1 MRNIINTVL
10 SAACALMICGCTF
23 DERLTQPVKEG
34 VPTTVQ
40 LGYSVDGA
48 LPMTRAEQDASYEND
63 VNNLYVF
70 VFDSNGSRVRT
81 TDDNDN
87 DRSFFQESDM
97 SITHGDGTPGNLTNG
112 TIRFKVGSVLDATII
127 GIANLTTETTT
138 TAFRVTK
145 EDMDAITTLDELSSY
160 VMRMEDG
167 NTIERNALF
176 MMTGY
181 AVDNATGR
189 TDIDIVG
196 NEGGTTELSCSI
208 RLTRVD
214 AKIRVNITSSPKDP
228 TWRNFSFEPRTWR
241 VMRVPSQTLLLPYDQ
256 TSGKTV
262 AGPWLDSEGVA
273 WDATVNAEYF
283 DTQERPFETM
293 ERTEDD
299 NTQYYTG
306 GSFVFYMP
314 ENRKRFREEIT
325 VTGNE
330 GYALREESNT
340 VNEVDGS
347 KPGQIYTNTDFKYA
361 DPNSTY
367 LILTGYLSY
376 TAQNGTV
383 VNTDARYIVHLG
395 YYSKDPNDYDTKRNG
410 DYTYNITVTGVNSL
424 QTEVINGAEDRED
437 RPGYEGD
444 VVYSNNEIYYLD
456 SHYDRCLLE
465 ILPSDVTDAMT
476 WSVKTPFSS
485 GVHTVGDK
493 SYKGV
498 EDFRWIKFAINK
510 KYDVP
515 HLHYVKFP
523 GEKENQY
530 DPNWVPES
538 VELNDVPLL
547 VDIDQLIEYLK
558 LVKKDDPSMSRI
570 LAGGT
575 TDGHV
580 CITAFV
586 DENLY
591 YYDPVTD
598 PFKTNPQPQL
608 WHDCVDRDDRMM
620 HIVVPEDGM
629 SDGYYSPDGNTSVV
643 TSLYSFIQKSIRTVF
658 NAENRSLQTAWG
670 LESVMEGS
678 DNGYQ
683 GRLPVGDVRS
693 AAVVDNYNRN
703 GRRNS
708 LTWMEGKLWT
718 DVVRT
723 SERYGLNSSYE
734 YATYACLLRNRDL
747 DGDNVVDREEVRWYL
762 AAIDQLTD
770 IFLGEWALD
779 EASRLYPY
787 DPKNGQYPPTGK
799 VYWHY
804 TSSSPDGGN
813 PNVLW
818 AEEGASRGSFST
830 SIGLN
835 GDRYAYRCIR
845 NLGIDINDTETDP
858 DDLVTVNSNGD
869 GTYTIDL
876 SRMNPKSL
884 RTSYDGGV
892 PLPLGDEKS
901 LNNRPY
907 TKFIVGA
914 DVYGVQHPYD
924 DVLEVR
930 NGGTVNVGDFW
941 RGYSSE
947 NETGYNWKNS
957 SFWQSFQNMN
967 PCPEGYRIPTQRELL
982 IMSTRLTSDQ
992 WPEYDVTATYW
1003 VGEYKDTD
1011 GNWWTPD
1018 EFVTEQRSKV
1028 FSGLRPDPGYYMC
1041 QTSFSMNGMGPY
1053 SNGLREGFMW
1063 IYDNGVFMLQNNR
1076 DEVGY
1081 VRCIKDTN

>member
-63 VNNLYVF
+63 VNNLYIF

-97 SITHGDGTPGNLTNG
+97 SINHGDGTPGNLTNG
-112 TIRFKVGSVLDATII
+112 TIRFKVGSVLGATII

-145 EDMDAITTLDELSSY
+145 EEMDAITTLDELSSY

-181 AVDNATGR
+181 AVDNATGS

-228 TWRNFSFEPRTWR
+228 TWSNFSFEPRTWR

-293 ERTEDD
+293 DRTEDD
-299 NTQYYTG
+299 NTQFYTG

-410 DYTYNITVTGVNSL
+410 DYTYNIKVTGVNSL
-424 QTEVINGAEDRED
+424 QTEVLNGAEDRED

-444 VVYSNNEIYYLD
+444 VVYSNNKIYYLD

-465 ILPSDVTDAMT
+465 IQPSVVTDAMT

-510 KYDVP
+510 KYGIPHSRYAKYPGDDAYKPEWKPVSADLSVVP
-515 HLHYVKFP
+515 
-523 GEKENQY
+523 Q
-530 DPNWVPES
+530 
-538 VELNDVPLL
+538 L
-547 VDIDQLIEYLK
+547 VDIDQLIEFLK
-558 LVKKDDPSMSRI
+558 LVKKEDPTMAA
-570 LAGGT
+570 LVADGT

-591 YYDPVTD
+591 YHDPVTD

-643 TSLYSFIQKSIRTVF
+643 TSLYSFIQKSIRTVY
-658 NAENRSLQTAWG
+658 NAENRDLKTAWG

-683 GRLPVGDVRS
+683 GRLQTGNVSS
-693 AAVVDNYNRN
+693 AQGSWNYNRN

-708 LTWMEGKLWT
+708 LTWMEGELWT

-723 SERYGLNSSYE
+723 SERYGLNPGYE

-747 DGDNVVDREEVRWYL
+747 DGDNVVDGDEVRWYL

-818 AEEGASRGSFST
+818 AEEGASRGSFGSST
-830 SIGLN
+830 DVITDG
-835 GDRYAYRCIR
+835 RYAYRCVR
-845 NLGIDINDTETDP
+845 NLGIDIDKPDTEP
-858 DDLVTVNSNGD
+858 EDLVEVTVNDD

-884 RTSYDGGV
+884 GTSSDGGI
-892 PLPLGDEKS
+892 PLPDGDEKS

-907 TKFIVGA
+907 TRFIVGA
-914 DVYGVQHPYD
+914 DIYGADEPYD
-924 DVLEVR
+924 
-930 NGGTVNVGDFW
+930 NVITFYDGDKSIVYSEAGFRW
-941 RGYSSE
+941 QNSGY
-947 NETGYNWKNS
+947 WA
-957 SFWQSFQNMN
+957 QFQPPNN
-967 PCPEGYRIPTQRELL
+967 PCPAGYRIPNQRELL
-982 IMSTRLTSDQ
+982 IMSSRLTSDQ
-992 WPEYDVTATYW
+992 WPL
-1003 VGEYKDTD
+1003 YKDETTVRYKWERLGFGHWD
-1011 GNWWTPD
+1011 W
-1018 EFVTEQRSKV
+1018 VAY
-1028 FSGLRPDPGYYMC
+1028 PDPQEARWQEYYMC

-1063 IYDNGVFMLQNNR
+1063 GYSNGVFMLQNKR
-1076 DEVGY
+1076 TEVGY
-1081 VRCIKDTN
+1081 VRCVKDTN

>member
-145 EDMDAITTLDELSSY
+145 GDMDAITTLDELSSY

-189 TDIDIVG
+189 TAIDIVG

-293 ERTEDD
+293 DRTEDD

-510 KYDVP
+510 KYGIP
-515 HLHYVKFP
+515 HTRYAKYP
-523 GEKENQY
+523 GDDKY
-530 DPNWVPES
+530 DPDWKPVS
-538 VELNDVPLL
+538 ADLNDVPQL

-570 LAGGT
+570 LADGT

-683 GRLPVGDVRS
+683 GRLPVGDVSS

-703 GRRNS
+703 GRKNS

-718 DVVRT
+718 DVIQT
-723 SERYGLNSSYE
+723 SERYGLNSDYE

-747 DGDNVVDREEVRWYL
+747 DGDNVVDGDEVRWYL

-845 NLGIDINDTETDP
+845 NLGIDINDTKTDP

-914 DVYGVQHPYD
+914 DAYGLGGPD
-924 DVLEVR
+924 GDIISVR
-930 NGGTVNVGDFW
+930 NGVYTFIGTSHISWDW
-941 RGYSSE
+941 T
-947 NETGYNWKNS
+947 NEGTWVSY
-957 SFWQSFQNMN
+957 QNYN
-967 PCPEGYRIPTQRELL
+967 PCPDGYRMPNQRELL
-982 IMSTRLTSDQ
+982 IMSTRLDHNEG
-992 WPEYDVTATYW
+992 WPQYEASGTAYSWGSEYTDV
-1003 VGEYKDTD
+1003 VS
-1011 GNWWTPD
+1011 N
-1018 EFVTEQRSKV
+1018 
-1028 FSGLRPDPGYYMC
+1028 LRPEYYMC

-1063 IYDNGVFMLQNNR
+1063 VYDNGVFMLQNDR
-1076 DEVGY
+1076 GEVGY
-1081 VRCIKDTN
+1081 VRCVKDTN

>member
-63 VNNLYVF
+63 VNNLYIF

-112 TIRFKVGSVLDATII
+112 TIRFKVGSVLGATII

-181 AVDNATGR
+181 AVDNATDR

-208 RLTRVD
+208 RLIRVD

-293 ERTEDD
+293 DRTEDD

-465 ILPSDVTDAMT
+465 IQPSDVTDAMT

-485 GVHTVGDK
+485 GVHAVGED
-493 SYKGV
+493 YVGV

-510 KYDVP
+510 KYGIP
-515 HLHYVKFP
+515 HTRYAKYP
-523 GEKENQY
+523 GDNKY
-530 DPNWVPES
+530 DPDWKPVS
-538 VELNDVPLL
+538 ADLNDVPQL

-558 LVKKDDPSMSRI
+558 LVKEDDPSMSRI
-570 LAGGT
+570 LADGT

-586 DENLY
+586 EENLY

-643 TSLYSFIQKSIRTVF
+643 TSLYSFIQKSIRTVY
-658 NAENRSLQTAWG
+658 NAENRNLETAWG

-683 GRLPVGDVRS
+683 GRLPTGNVSS
-693 AAVVDNYNRN
+693 AQGSWNYNRN

-708 LTWMEGKLWT
+708 LTWMEGKSWT
-718 DVVRT
+718 DVIQT
-723 SERYGLNSSYE
+723 SERYGLNPGYE

-747 DGDNVVDREEVRWYL
+747 DGDNVVDGDEVRWYL

-818 AEEGASRGSFST
+818 AEEGASRGSFGSSADVIT
-830 SIGLN
+830 DG
-835 GDRYAYRCIR
+835 RYAYRCVR
-845 NLGIDINDTETDP
+845 NLGIDIDKPDTEP
-858 DDLVTVNSNGD
+858 EDLVDVTANGD

-884 RTSYDGGV
+884 RTSSDGGI
-892 PLPLGDEKS
+892 PLPDGDEKS

-914 DVYGVQHPYD
+914 DIYGADEPYD
-924 DVLEVR
+924 
-930 NGGTVNVGDFW
+930 NVITFYDGDKDLLYSEAGFRW
-941 RGYSSE
+941 QNSGY
-947 NETGYNWKNS
+947 WA
-957 SFWQSFQNMN
+957 QFQPPNN
-967 PCPEGYRIPTQRELL
+967 PCPAGYRIPNQRELL
-982 IMSTRLTSDQ
+982 IMSSRLTLDQ
-992 WPEYDVTATYW
+992 WPL
-1003 VGEYKDTD
+1003 YKDETTVRYEWERLGFAHWD
-1011 GNWWTPD
+1011 W
-1018 EFVTEQRSKV
+1018 VAY
-1028 FSGLRPDPGYYMC
+1028 PDPQEARWQEYYMC

-1063 IYDNGVFMLQNNR
+1063 GYSNGVFMLQNDR

-1081 VRCIKDTN
+1081 VRCVKDTN

>member
-63 VNNLYVF
+63 VNNLYIF

-97 SITHGDGTPGNLTNG
+97 SINHGDGTPGNLTNG
-112 TIRFKVGSVLDATII
+112 TIRFKVGSVLGATII

-181 AVDNATGR
+181 AVDKGSTA
-189 TDIDIVG
+189 IDIVG

-208 RLTRVD
+208 LLTRVD

-293 ERTEDD
+293 DRTEDD
-299 NTQYYTG
+299 NTQFYTG

-410 DYTYNITVTGVNSL
+410 DYTYNIKVTGVNSL
-424 QTEVINGAEDRED
+424 QTEVLNGAEDRED

-485 GVHTVGDK
+485 GVHAVGED
-493 SYKGV
+493 YVGV

-510 KYDVP
+510 KYGIPHSRYAKYPGDDAYKPEWKPVSADLSVVP
-515 HLHYVKFP
+515 
-523 GEKENQY
+523 Q
-530 DPNWVPES
+530 
-538 VELNDVPLL
+538 L
-547 VDIDQLIEYLK
+547 VDIDQLIEFLK
-558 LVKKDDPSMSRI
+558 LVKKEDPTMAA
-570 LAGGT
+570 LVADGT

-586 DENLY
+586 EENLY
-591 YYDPVTD
+591 YYDPVND
-598 PFKTNPQPQL
+598 PFRENPQL

-643 TSLYSFIQKSIRTVF
+643 TSLYSFIQKSIRTVY
-658 NAENRSLQTAWG
+658 NAENRDLKTAWG

-683 GRLPVGDVRS
+683 GRLQTGNVSS
-693 AAVVDNYNRN
+693 AKGNWNYNRN

-708 LTWMEGKLWT
+708 LTWMEGKKWT

-723 SERYGLNSSYE
+723 SERYGLNSGYE

-747 DGDNVVDREEVRWYL
+747 NGNNRVDADEVRWYL

-804 TSSSPDGGN
+804 TSSSPDGDN

-818 AEEGASRGSFST
+818 AEEGASRGSFGSSADVIT
-830 SIGLN
+830 DG
-835 GDRYAYRCIR
+835 RYAYRCVR
-845 NLGIDINDTETDP
+845 NLGIDLNQPDTEP
-858 DDLVTVNSNGD
+858 EDLVDVTVNGD

-884 RTSYDGGV
+884 RTSPDGGI
-892 PLPLGDEKS
+892 PLPDGDEKS

-907 TKFIVGA
+907 TRFIVGA
-914 DVYGVQHPYD
+914 DIYGADEPYD
-924 DVLEVR
+924 NVVSFYNGESGLFNR
-930 NGGTVNVGDFW
+930 NEAGYDW
-941 RGYSSE
+941 RNSGY
-947 NETGYNWKNS
+947 WA
-957 SFWQSFQNMN
+957 QFQPPNN
-967 PCPEGYRIPTQRELL
+967 PCPAGYRIPNQRELL
-982 IMSTRLTSDQ
+982 IMSSRLTSDQ
-992 WPEYDVTATYW
+992 WPVYEDKDAYSYHLVWGRWQQYSDPQTAIW
-1003 VGEYKDTD
+1003 Q
-1011 GNWWTPD
+1011 N
-1018 EFVTEQRSKV
+1018 
-1028 FSGLRPDPGYYMC
+1028 YYMC

-1063 IYDNGVFMLQNNR
+1063 GYSNGVFMLQNDR

-1081 VRCIKDTN
+1081 VRCVKDTN

>member
-63 VNNLYVF
+63 VNNLYIF

-97 SITHGDGTPGNLTNG
+97 SINHGDGTPGNLTNG
-112 TIRFKVGSVLDATII
+112 TIRFKVGSVLGATII

-145 EDMDAITTLDELSSY
+145 EEMDAITTLDELSSY

-181 AVDNATGR
+181 AVDNAAGR

-228 TWRNFSFEPRTWR
+228 TWSNFSFEPRTWR

-293 ERTEDD
+293 DRTEDD

-376 TAQNGTV
+376 TAQGTV

-410 DYTYNITVTGVNSL
+410 DYTYNIKVTGVNSL
-424 QTEVINGAEDRED
+424 QTEVLNGAEDRED

-465 ILPSDVTDAMT
+465 IQPSDVTDAMT

-485 GVHTVGDK
+485 GVHAVGED
-493 SYKGV
+493 YVGV

-510 KYDVP
+510 KYDIP
-515 HLHYVKFP
+515 HTRYVKYP
-523 GEKENQY
+523 GDDKY
-530 DPNWVPES
+530 DPDWKPQS
-538 VELNDVPLL
+538 ADLNDVPLL

-570 LAGGT
+570 LADGT

-586 DENLY
+586 EENLY
-591 YYDPVTD
+591 YYDPVND
-598 PFKTNPQPQL
+598 PFGQNPQPQL

-643 TSLYSFIQKSIRTVF
+643 TSLYSFIQKSIRTVY
-658 NAENRSLQTAWG
+658 NAENRDLKTAWG

-683 GRLPVGDVRS
+683 GRLQTGNVSS
-693 AAVVDNYNRN
+693 AQGSWNYNRN

-723 SERYGLNSSYE
+723 SERYGLNSGYE

-747 DGDNVVDREEVRWYL
+747 NGNNVVDSEEVRWYL

-818 AEEGASRGSFST
+818 AEEGASRGSFGSSADVIT
-830 SIGLN
+830 DG
-835 GDRYAYRCIR
+835 RYAYRCVR
-845 NLGIDINDTETDP
+845 NLGIDIDKPDTEP
-858 DDLVTVNSNGD
+858 EDLVDVTANGD

-884 RTSYDGGV
+884 RTSSDGGI
-892 PLPLGDEKS
+892 PLPDGDEKS

-914 DVYGVQHPYD
+914 DIYGADEPYD
-924 DVLEVR
+924 
-930 NGGTVNVGDFW
+930 NVVSFYDGLPEP
-941 RGYSSE
+941 GS
-947 NETGYNWKNS
+947 TQAGYNWRNS
-957 SFWQSFQNMN
+957 GYWAQFQPPNN
-967 PCPEGYRIPTQRELL
+967 PCPAGYRIPNQRELL
-982 IMSTRLTSDQ
+982 IMSSRLTSDQ
-992 WPEYDVTATYW
+992 WPIYRDEDAVSYRWRLFPPGYVEY
-1003 VGEYKDTD
+1003 
-1011 GNWWTPD
+1011 
-1018 EFVTEQRSKV
+1018 S
-1028 FSGLRPDPGYYMC
+1028 DPQEARWQEYYMC

-1053 SNGLREGFMW
+1053 SNELREGFMW
-1063 IYDNGVFMLQNNR
+1063 GYSNGVFMLQNKR
-1076 DEVGY
+1076 TEVGY
-1081 VRCIKDTN
+1081 VRCVKDTN

>member
-1 MRNIINTVL
+1 
-10 SAACALMICGCTF
+10 
-23 DERLTQPVKEG
+23 
-34 VPTTVQ
+34 
-40 LGYSVDGA
+40 
-48 LPMTRAEQDASYEND
+48 
-63 VNNLYVF
+63 
-70 VFDSNGSRVRT
+70 
-81 TDDNDN
+81 
-87 DRSFFQESDM
+87 M

-112 TIRFKVGSVLDATII
+112 TIRFKVGSVLGATII

-145 EDMDAITTLDELSSY
+145 EEMDAITTLDELSSY

-181 AVDNATGR
+181 AVDNATGS

-293 ERTEDD
+293 DRTEDD

-465 ILPSDVTDAMT
+465 IQPSDVTDAMT

-538 VELNDVPLL
+538 VELNDVPQL

-570 LAGGT
+570 LADGT
-575 TDGHV
+575 ADGHV

-586 DENLY
+586 EENLY

-643 TSLYSFIQKSIRTVF
+643 TSLYSFIQKSIRTVY
-658 NAENRSLQTAWG
+658 NAENRDLKTAWG

-683 GRLPVGDVRS
+683 GRLQTGNVSS
-693 AAVVDNYNRN
+693 AQGSWNYNRN

-723 SERYGLNSSYE
+723 SERYGLNPGYE

-747 DGDNVVDREEVRWYL
+747 DGDNVVDGDEVRWYL

-818 AEEGASRGSFST
+818 AEEGASRGSFGSSADVIT
-830 SIGLN
+830 DG
-835 GDRYAYRCIR
+835 RYAYRCVR
-845 NLGIDINDTETDP
+845 NLGIDIDKPDTEP
-858 DDLVTVNSNGD
+858 VDLVDVTANGD

-884 RTSYDGGV
+884 RTSSDGGI
-892 PLPLGDEKS
+892 PLPDGDEKS

-914 DVYGVQHPYD
+914 DIYGADEPYD
-924 DVLEVR
+924 
-930 NGGTVNVGDFW
+930 NVITFYDGDKSVGSEAGFRW
-941 RGYSSE
+941 QNSGY
-947 NETGYNWKNS
+947 WA
-957 SFWQSFQNMN
+957 QFQPPNN
-967 PCPEGYRIPTQRELL
+967 PCPAGYRIPNQRELL
-982 IMSTRLTSDQ
+982 IMSSRLTSDQ
-992 WPEYDVTATYW
+992 WPL
-1003 VGEYKDTD
+1003 YKDETTVRYEWERLGFLD
-1011 GNWWTPD
+1011 WDW
-1018 EFVTEQRSKV
+1018 VAY
-1028 FSGLRPDPGYYMC
+1028 PDPQEARWQEYYMC

-1063 IYDNGVFMLQNNR
+1063 GYSNGVFMLQNKR
-1076 DEVGY
+1076 TEVGY
-1081 VRCIKDTN
+1081 VRCVKDTN

>member
-63 VNNLYVF
+63 VNNLYIF

-112 TIRFKVGSVLDATII
+112 TIRFKVGSVLGATII

-181 AVDNATGR
+181 AVDNATDR

-208 RLTRVD
+208 RLIRVD

-293 ERTEDD
+293 DRTEDD

-465 ILPSDVTDAMT
+465 IQPSDVTDAMT

-485 GVHTVGDK
+485 GVHAVGED
-493 SYKGV
+493 YVGV

-510 KYDVP
+510 KYGIP
-515 HLHYVKFP
+515 HTRYAKYP
-523 GEKENQY
+523 GDNKY
-530 DPNWVPES
+530 DPDWKPVS
-538 VELNDVPLL
+538 ADLNDVPQL

-558 LVKKDDPSMSRI
+558 LVKEDDPSMSRI
-570 LAGGT
+570 LADGT

-586 DENLY
+586 EENLY

-643 TSLYSFIQKSIRTVF
+643 TSLYSFIQKSIRTVY
-658 NAENRSLQTAWG
+658 NAENRNLETAWG

-683 GRLPVGDVRS
+683 GRLPTGNVSS
-693 AAVVDNYNRN
+693 AQGSWNYNRN

-708 LTWMEGKLWT
+708 LTWMEGKSWT
-718 DVVRT
+718 DVIQT
-723 SERYGLNSSYE
+723 SERYGLNPGYE

-747 DGDNVVDREEVRWYL
+747 DGDNVVDGDEVRWYL

-818 AEEGASRGSFST
+818 AEEGASRGSFGSSADVIT
-830 SIGLN
+830 DG
-835 GDRYAYRCIR
+835 RYAYRCVR
-845 NLGIDINDTETDP
+845 NLGIDINKPDTEP
-858 DDLVTVNSNGD
+858 EDLVDVTANGD

-884 RTSYDGGV
+884 RTSSDGGI
-892 PLPLGDEKS
+892 PLPDGDEKS

-914 DVYGVQHPYD
+914 DIYGADEPYD
-924 DVLEVR
+924 
-930 NGGTVNVGDFW
+930 NVITFYDGDKDLLYSEAGFRW
-941 RGYSSE
+941 QNSGY
-947 NETGYNWKNS
+947 WA
-957 SFWQSFQNMN
+957 QFQPPNN
-967 PCPEGYRIPTQRELL
+967 PCPAGYRIPNQRELL
-982 IMSTRLTSDQ
+982 IMSSRLTLDQ
-992 WPEYDVTATYW
+992 WPL
-1003 VGEYKDTD
+1003 YKDETTVRYEWERLGFAHWD
-1011 GNWWTPD
+1011 W
-1018 EFVTEQRSKV
+1018 VAY
-1028 FSGLRPDPGYYMC
+1028 PDPQEARWQEYYMC

-1063 IYDNGVFMLQNNR
+1063 GYSNGVFMLQNDR

-1081 VRCIKDTN
+1081 VRCVKDTN

>member
-63 VNNLYVF
+63 VNNLYIF

-112 TIRFKVGSVLDATII
+112 TIRFKVGSVLGATII

-145 EDMDAITTLDELSSY
+145 EEMDAITTLDELSSY

-228 TWRNFSFEPRTWR
+228 TWSNFSFEPRTWR

-293 ERTEDD
+293 DRTEDD

-424 QTEVINGAEDRED
+424 QTEVLNGAEDRED

-465 ILPSDVTDAMT
+465 IQPSDVTDAMT

-510 KYDVP
+510 KYDIP
-515 HLHYVKFP
+515 HTRYAKYP
-523 GEKENQY
+523 GDREY
-530 DPNWVPES
+530 DPDWKPLS
-538 VELNDVPLL
+538 ADLNDVPLL

-586 DENLY
+586 EENLY
-591 YYDPVTD
+591 YYDPVND
-598 PFKTNPQPQL
+598 PFRQNPQPQL

-643 TSLYSFIQKSIRTVF
+643 TSLYSFIQKSIRTVY

-683 GRLPVGDVRS
+683 GRLPTGNVSS
-693 AAVVDNYNRN
+693 AQGSWNYNRN

-723 SERYGLNSSYE
+723 SERYGLNSGYE

-747 DGDNVVDREEVRWYL
+747 NGNNVVDSEEVRWYL

-818 AEEGASRGSFST
+818 AEEGASRGSFGSSADVIT
-830 SIGLN
+830 DG
-835 GDRYAYRCIR
+835 RYAYRCVR
-845 NLGIDINDTETDP
+845 NLGIDIDKPDTEP
-858 DDLVTVNSNGD
+858 EDLVDVTANGD

-884 RTSYDGGV
+884 RTSSDGGI
-892 PLPLGDEKS
+892 PLPDGDEKS

-914 DVYGVQHPYD
+914 DIYGADEPYD
-924 DVLEVR
+924 
-930 NGGTVNVGDFW
+930 NVVSFYDGLPEP
-941 RGYSSE
+941 GS
-947 NETGYNWKNS
+947 TQAGYNWRNS
-957 SFWQSFQNMN
+957 GYWAQFQPPNN
-967 PCPEGYRIPTQRELL
+967 PCPAGYRIPNQRELL
-982 IMSTRLTSDQ
+982 IMSSRLTSDQ
-992 WPEYDVTATYW
+992 WPIYRDEDAVSYRWRLFPPGYVEY
-1003 VGEYKDTD
+1003 
-1011 GNWWTPD
+1011 
-1018 EFVTEQRSKV
+1018 S
-1028 FSGLRPDPGYYMC
+1028 DPQEARWQEYYMC

-1053 SNGLREGFMW
+1053 SNELREGFMW
-1063 IYDNGVFMLQNNR
+1063 GYSNGVFMLQNKR
-1076 DEVGY
+1076 TEVGY
-1081 VRCIKDTN
+1081 VRCVKDTN

>member
-63 VNNLYVF
+63 VNNLYIF

-97 SITHGDGTPGNLTNG
+97 SINHGDGTPGNLTNG
-112 TIRFKVGSVLDATII
+112 TIRFKVGSVLGATII

-160 VMRMEDG
+160 VMRMENG

-181 AVDNATGR
+181 AVDNATGS

-228 TWRNFSFEPRTWR
+228 TWSNFSFEPRTWR
-241 VMRVPSQTLLLPYDQ
+241 VMRVPSLTLLLPYDQ

-293 ERTEDD
+293 DRTEDD
-299 NTQYYTG
+299 NTQFYTG

-424 QTEVINGAEDRED
+424 QTEVLNGAEDRED

-465 ILPSDVTDAMT
+465 IQPSDVTDAMT

-485 GVHTVGDK
+485 GVHAVGED
-493 SYKGV
+493 YVGV

-510 KYDVP
+510 KYGIP
-515 HLHYVKFP
+515 HTRYAKYP
-523 GEKENQY
+523 GDDKY
-530 DPNWVPES
+530 DPDWKPVS
-538 VELNDVPLL
+538 ADLNDVPQL

-558 LVKKDDPSMSRI
+558 LVKKDDPSMSWI
-570 LAGGT
+570 LADGT

-586 DENLY
+586 EENLY

-643 TSLYSFIQKSIRTVF
+643 TSLYSFIQKSIRTVY
-658 NAENRSLQTAWG
+658 NAENRDLETAWG

-683 GRLPVGDVRS
+683 GRLQTGNVSS
-693 AAVVDNYNRN
+693 AKGNWNYNRN

-723 SERYGLNSSYE
+723 SERYGLNPGYE

-747 DGDNVVDREEVRWYL
+747 NGNNVVDGEEVRWYL

-787 DPKNGQYPPTGK
+787 DPKNGEYPPTGK

-804 TSSSPDGGN
+804 TSSSPDGDN

-818 AEEGASRGSFST
+818 AEEGASRGSFGSSADVIT
-830 SIGLN
+830 DG
-835 GDRYAYRCIR
+835 RYAYRCVR
-845 NLGIDINDTETDP
+845 NLGIDINQPDTEP
-858 DDLVTVNSNGD
+858 EDLVDVTVNND

-884 RTSYDGGV
+884 RTSSDGGI
-892 PLPLGDEKS
+892 PLPDGDEKS

-907 TKFIVGA
+907 TRFIVGA
-914 DVYGVQHPYD
+914 DIYGADEPYD
-924 DVLEVR
+924 DVVSFY
-930 NGGTVNVGDFW
+930 NGRPLAGST
-941 RGYSSE
+941 RA
-947 NETGYNWKNS
+947 GYNWRNS
-957 SFWQSFQNMN
+957 GYWAQFQPPNN
-967 PCPEGYRIPTQRELL
+967 PCPAGYRIPNQRELL
-982 IMSTRLTSDQ
+982 IMSSRLTSDQ
-992 WPEYDVTATYW
+992 WPL
-1003 VGEYKDTD
+1003 YKDETTVRYEWERLGFLD
-1011 GNWWTPD
+1011 WDW
-1018 EFVTEQRSKV
+1018 VAY
-1028 FSGLRPDPGYYMC
+1028 PDPQEVRWQEYYMC

-1063 IYDNGVFMLQNNR
+1063 GYSNGVFMLQNDR

-1081 VRCIKDTN
+1081 VRCVKDTN

>member
-63 VNNLYVF
+63 VNNLYIF

-97 SITHGDGTPGNLTNG
+97 SINHGDGTPGNLTNG
-112 TIRFKVGSVLDATII
+112 TIRFKVGSVLGATII

-145 EDMDAITTLDELSSY
+145 EEMDAITTLDELSSY

-176 MMTGY
+176 MM
-181 AVDNATGR
+181 
-189 TDIDIVG
+189 
-196 NEGGTTELSCSI
+196 
-208 RLTRVD
+208 
-214 AKIRVNITSSPKDP
+214 
-228 TWRNFSFEPRTWR
+228 

-293 ERTEDD
+293 DRTEDD
-299 NTQYYTG
+299 NTQFYTG

-395 YYSKDPNDYDTKRNG
+395 YCSGDPNDYDTKRNG

-424 QTEVINGAEDRED
+424 QTEVLNGAEDRED

-465 ILPSDVTDAMT
+465 IQPSDVTDAMT

-510 KYDVP
+510 KYDIP
-515 HLHYVKFP
+515 HTRYAKYP
-523 GEKENQY
+523 GDREY
-530 DPNWVPES
+530 DPDWKPLS
-538 VELNDVPLL
+538 ADLNDVPLL

-586 DENLY
+586 EENLY
-591 YYDPVTD
+591 YYDPVND
-598 PFKTNPQPQL
+598 PFRQNPQPQL

-643 TSLYSFIQKSIRTVF
+643 TSLYSFIQKSIRTVY

-683 GRLPVGDVRS
+683 GRLPTGNVSS
-693 AAVVDNYNRN
+693 AQGSWNYNRN

-708 LTWMEGKLWT
+708 LTWMEGKRWT
-718 DVVRT
+718 DVIQT
-723 SERYGLNSSYE
+723 SERYGLNSGYE

-747 DGDNVVDREEVRWYL
+747 NGNNVVDSEEVRWYL

-818 AEEGASRGSFST
+818 AEEGASRGSFGSSADVIT
-830 SIGLN
+830 DG
-835 GDRYAYRCIR
+835 RYAYRCVR
-845 NLGIDINDTETDP
+845 NLGIDIDKPDTEP
-858 DDLVTVNSNGD
+858 EDLVDVTANGD

-884 RTSYDGGV
+884 RTYRFRMEMRKVSTTALI
-892 PLPLGDEKS
+892 PSLSLGQIFMVLMS
-901 LNNRPY
+901 LTTMLCLFTMESQVCSIGTRPA
-907 TKFIVGA
+907 IIGA
-914 DVYGVQHPYD
+914 ILVIG
-924 DVLEVR
+924 L
-930 NGGTVNVGDFW
+930 
-941 RGYSSE
+941 SSSHRTTLARPAIE
-947 NETGYNWKNS
+947 SPINA
-957 SFWQSFQNMN
+957 SFLS
-967 PCPEGYRIPTQRELL
+967 
-982 IMSTRLTSDQ
+982 
-992 WPEYDVTATYW
+992 
-1003 VGEYKDTD
+1003 
-1011 GNWWTPD
+1011 
-1018 EFVTEQRSKV
+1018 
-1028 FSGLRPDPGYYMC
+1028 
-1041 QTSFSMNGMGPY
+1041 
-1053 SNGLREGFMW
+1053 
-1063 IYDNGVFMLQNNR
+1063 
-1076 DEVGY
+1076 
-1081 VRCIKDTN
+1081 

>member
-23 DERLTQPVKEG
+23 DERLTQPLKEG

-63 VNNLYVF
+63 VNNLYIF

-97 SITHGDGTPGNLTNG
+97 SINHGDGTPGNLTNG
-112 TIRFKVGSVLDATII
+112 TIRFKVGSVLGATII

-181 AVDNATGR
+181 AVDNATGS

-208 RLTRVD
+208 LLTRVD

-228 TWRNFSFEPRTWR
+228 TWSNFSFEPRTWR

-293 ERTEDD
+293 DRTEDD

-410 DYTYNITVTGVNSL
+410 DYTYNIKVTGVNSL

-456 SHYDRCLLE
+456 SHYDRCLLK
-465 ILPSDVTDAMT
+465 IQPSDVTDAMT

-523 GEKENQY
+523 GEKGNQY

-558 LVKKDDPSMSRI
+558 LVKKEDPSMSRI
-570 LAGGT
+570 LADGT

-591 YYDPVTD
+591 YHDPVTD

-643 TSLYSFIQKSIRTVF
+643 TSLYSFIQKSIRTVY
-658 NAENRSLQTAWG
+658 NAENRNLETAWG

-683 GRLPVGDVRS
+683 GRLQTGNVSS
-693 AAVVDNYNRN
+693 AQGSWNYNRN

-723 SERYGLNSSYE
+723 SERYGLNPGYE

-747 DGDNVVDREEVRWYL
+747 DGDNVVDGDEVRWYL

-818 AEEGASRGSFST
+818 AEEGASRGSFGSSADVIT
-830 SIGLN
+830 DG
-835 GDRYAYRCIR
+835 RYAYRCVR
-845 NLGIDINDTETDP
+845 NLGIDINKPDTEP
-858 DDLVTVNSNGD
+858 EDLVDVTANGD

-884 RTSYDGGV
+884 RTSSDGGI
-892 PLPLGDEKS
+892 PLPDGDEKS

-914 DVYGVQHPYD
+914 DIYGADEPYD
-924 DVLEVR
+924 
-930 NGGTVNVGDFW
+930 NVITFYDGDKDILYSEAGFRW
-941 RGYSSE
+941 QNSGY
-947 NETGYNWKNS
+947 WA
-957 SFWQSFQNMN
+957 QFQPPNN
-967 PCPEGYRIPTQRELL
+967 PCPAGYRIPNQRELL
-982 IMSTRLTSDQ
+982 IMSSRLTSDQ
-992 WPEYDVTATYW
+992 WPL
-1003 VGEYKDTD
+1003 YKDETTVRYEWERLGFAHWD
-1011 GNWWTPD
+1011 W
-1018 EFVTEQRSKV
+1018 VAY
-1028 FSGLRPDPGYYMC
+1028 PDPQEARWQEYYMC

-1063 IYDNGVFMLQNNR
+1063 GYSNGVFMLQNKR
-1076 DEVGY
+1076 TEVGY
-1081 VRCIKDTN
+1081 VRCVKDTN

>member
-23 DERLTQPVKEG
+23 DERLTQPLKEG

-63 VNNLYVF
+63 VNNLYIF

-97 SITHGDGTPGNLTNG
+97 SINHGDGTPGNLTNG
-112 TIRFKVGSVLDATII
+112 TIRFKVGSVLGATII

-160 VMRMEDG
+160 VMRMENG

-181 AVDNATGR
+181 AVDNATGS

-208 RLTRVD
+208 LLTRVD

-228 TWRNFSFEPRTWR
+228 TWSNFSFEPRTWR

-283 DTQERPFETM
+283 DTQERPFETVD
-293 ERTEDD
+293 RTEDD

-410 DYTYNITVTGVNSL
+410 DYTYNIKVTGVNSL
-424 QTEVINGAEDRED
+424 QTEVLNGAEDRED

-465 ILPSDVTDAMT
+465 IQPSDVTDAMT

-485 GVHTVGDK
+485 GVHAVGED
-493 SYKGV
+493 YVGV

-510 KYDVP
+510 KYDIP
-515 HLHYVKFP
+515 HTRYAKYP
-523 GEKENQY
+523 GDDKY
-530 DPNWVPES
+530 DPDWKPLS
-538 VELNDVPLL
+538 ADLNDVPLL

-558 LVKKDDPSMSRI
+558 LVKKEDPSMSRI

-586 DENLY
+586 EENLY
-591 YYDPVTD
+591 YYDPVND
-598 PFKTNPQPQL
+598 PFRQNPQPQL

-643 TSLYSFIQKSIRTVF
+643 TSLYSFIQKSIRTVY

-683 GRLPVGDVRS
+683 GRLPTGNVSS
-693 AAVVDNYNRN
+693 AQGSWNYNRN

-708 LTWMEGKLWT
+708 LTWMEGKRWT
-718 DVVRT
+718 DVIQT
-723 SERYGLNSSYE
+723 SERYGLNPGYE

-747 DGDNVVDREEVRWYL
+747 DGDNVVDGDEVRWYL

-818 AEEGASRGSFST
+818 AEEGASRGSFGSSADVIT
-830 SIGLN
+830 DG
-835 GDRYAYRCIR
+835 RYAYRCVR
-845 NLGIDINDTETDP
+845 NLGIDINKPDTEP
-858 DDLVTVNSNGD
+858 EDLVDVTANGD

-884 RTSYDGGV
+884 RTSSDGGI
-892 PLPLGDEKS
+892 PLPDGDEKS

-914 DVYGVQHPYD
+914 DIYGADEPYD
-924 DVLEVR
+924 
-930 NGGTVNVGDFW
+930 NVITFYDGDKDLLYSEAGFRW
-941 RGYSSE
+941 QNSGY
-947 NETGYNWKNS
+947 WA
-957 SFWQSFQNMN
+957 QFQPPNN
-967 PCPEGYRIPTQRELL
+967 PCPAGYRIPNQRELL
-982 IMSTRLTSDQ
+982 IMSSRLTLDQ
-992 WPEYDVTATYW
+992 WPL
-1003 VGEYKDTD
+1003 YKDETTVRYEWERLGFAHWD
-1011 GNWWTPD
+1011 W
-1018 EFVTEQRSKV
+1018 VAY
-1028 FSGLRPDPGYYMC
+1028 PDPQEARWQEYYMC

-1063 IYDNGVFMLQNNR
+1063 GYSNGVFMLQNKR
-1076 DEVGY
+1076 TEVGY
-1081 VRCIKDTN
+1081 VRCVKDTN

>member
-1 MRNIINTVL
+1 
-10 SAACALMICGCTF
+10 MICGCTF

-63 VNNLYVF
+63 VNNLYIF

-112 TIRFKVGSVLDATII
+112 TIRFKVGSVLGATII

-181 AVDNATGR
+181 AVDNATGS

-228 TWRNFSFEPRTWR
+228 TWSNFSFEPRTWR

-293 ERTEDD
+293 DRTEDD

-410 DYTYNITVTGVNSL
+410 DYTYNIKVTGVNSL
-424 QTEVINGAEDRED
+424 QTEVLNGAEDRED

-465 ILPSDVTDAMT
+465 IQPSDVTDAMT

-485 GVHTVGDK
+485 GVHAVGED
-493 SYKGV
+493 YVGV

-510 KYDVP
+510 KYGIP
-515 HLHYVKFP
+515 HTRYAKYP
-523 GEKENQY
+523 GDDKY
-530 DPNWVPES
+530 DPDWKPVS
-538 VELNDVPLL
+538 ADLNDVPQL

-570 LAGGT
+570 LADGT

-586 DENLY
+586 EENLY
-591 YYDPVTD
+591 YYDPVND
-598 PFKTNPQPQL
+598 PFRQNPQPQL

-643 TSLYSFIQKSIRTVF
+643 TSLYSFIQKSIRTVY
-658 NAENRSLQTAWG
+658 NAENRDLKTAWG

-683 GRLPVGDVRS
+683 GRLQTGNVSS
-693 AAVVDNYNRN
+693 AQGSWNYNRN

-723 SERYGLNSSYE
+723 SERYGLNSGYE

-747 DGDNVVDREEVRWYL
+747 DGDNVVDGDEVRWYL

-818 AEEGASRGSFST
+818 AEEGASRGSFGSSADVIT
-830 SIGLN
+830 DG
-835 GDRYAYRCIR
+835 RYAYRCVR
-845 NLGIDINDTETDP
+845 NLGIDINKPDTEP
-858 DDLVTVNSNGD
+858 EDLVDVTANGD

-884 RTSYDGGV
+884 RTSSDGGI
-892 PLPLGDEKS
+892 PLPDGDEKS

-914 DVYGVQHPYD
+914 DIYGADEPYD
-924 DVLEVR
+924 
-930 NGGTVNVGDFW
+930 NVITFYDGDKDILYSEAGFRW
-941 RGYSSE
+941 QNSGY
-947 NETGYNWKNS
+947 WA
-957 SFWQSFQNMN
+957 QFQPPNN
-967 PCPEGYRIPTQRELL
+967 PCPAGYRIPNQRELL
-982 IMSTRLTSDQ
+982 IMSSRLTSDQ
-992 WPEYDVTATYW
+992 WPL
-1003 VGEYKDTD
+1003 YKDETTVRYEWERLGFAHWD
-1011 GNWWTPD
+1011 W
-1018 EFVTEQRSKV
+1018 VAY
-1028 FSGLRPDPGYYMC
+1028 PDPQEARWQEYYMC

-1063 IYDNGVFMLQNNR
+1063 GYSNGVFMLQNKTT
-1076 DEVGY
+1076 EVGY
-1081 VRCIKDTN
+1081 VRCVKDTN

>member
-97 SITHGDGTPGNLTNG
+97 SINHGDGTPGNLTNG
-112 TIRFKVGSVLDATII
+112 TIRFKVGSVLGATII
-127 GIANLTTETTT
+127 GIANLTTGTTT

-181 AVDNATGR
+181 AVDNATGS

-214 AKIRVNITSSPKDP
+214 AKIRVNVTSSPKDP

-273 WDATVNAEYF
+273 WDATVSAEYF

-293 ERTEDD
+293 DRTEDD

-424 QTEVINGAEDRED
+424 QTEVLNGAEDRED

-465 ILPSDVTDAMT
+465 IQPSDVTDAMT

-485 GVHTVGDK
+485 GVHAVGED
-493 SYKGV
+493 YVGV

-510 KYDVP
+510 KYDIP
-515 HLHYVKFP
+515 HTRYAKYP
-523 GEKENQY
+523 GDLEY
-530 DPNWVPES
+530 DPDWKPQS
-538 VELNDVPLL
+538 ADLNDVPLL

-570 LAGGT
+570 LADGT

-586 DENLY
+586 EENLY

-598 PFKTNPQPQL
+598 PFNNNPQPQL

-693 AAVVDNYNRN
+693 AAVVDKYNRN
-703 GRRNS
+703 GRKNS

-723 SERYGLNSSYE
+723 SERYGLNSDYE

-787 DPKNGQYPPTGK
+787 DPKNGEYPPTGK

-804 TSSSPDGGN
+804 TSSSPDGDN

-845 NLGIDINDTETDP
+845 NLGIDIDDTDTDP

-914 DVYGVQHPYD
+914 DVYGVQPPYD

-930 NGGTVNVGDFW
+930 NGGPVDRWDAW

-992 WPEYDVTATYW
+992 WPVYDVTATYW
-1003 VGEYKDTD
+1003 VGDFR
-1011 GNWWTPD
+1011 GFQ
-1018 EFVTEQRSKV
+1018 FVTEQRSKV

-1063 IYDNGVFMLQNNR
+1063 IYDNGVFMLQNDR

>member
-1 MRNIINTVL
+1 M
-10 SAACALMICGCTF
+10 
-23 DERLTQPVKEG
+23 
-34 VPTTVQ
+34 
-40 LGYSVDGA
+40 
-48 LPMTRAEQDASYEND
+48 
-63 VNNLYVF
+63 
-70 VFDSNGSRVRT
+70 
-81 TDDNDN
+81 
-87 DRSFFQESDM
+87 
-97 SITHGDGTPGNLTNG
+97 
-112 TIRFKVGSVLDATII
+112 
-127 GIANLTTETTT
+127 
-138 TAFRVTK
+138 
-145 EDMDAITTLDELSSY
+145 
-160 VMRMEDG
+160 
-167 NTIERNALF
+167 
-176 MMTGY
+176 
-181 AVDNATGR
+181 
-189 TDIDIVG
+189 
-196 NEGGTTELSCSI
+196 
-208 RLTRVD
+208 
-214 AKIRVNITSSPKDP
+214 
-228 TWRNFSFEPRTWR
+228 
-241 VMRVPSQTLLLPYDQ
+241 
-256 TSGKTV
+256 
-262 AGPWLDSEGVA
+262 
-273 WDATVNAEYF
+273 
-283 DTQERPFETM
+283 
-293 ERTEDD
+293 
-299 NTQYYTG
+299 
-306 GSFVFYMP
+306 
-314 ENRKRFREEIT
+314 
-325 VTGNE
+325 
-330 GYALREESNT
+330 
-340 VNEVDGS
+340 
-347 KPGQIYTNTDFKYA
+347 
-361 DPNSTY
+361 
-367 LILTGYLSY
+367 
-376 TAQNGTV
+376 
-383 VNTDARYIVHLG
+383 
-395 YYSKDPNDYDTKRNG
+395 
-410 DYTYNITVTGVNSL
+410 
-424 QTEVINGAEDRED
+424 
-437 RPGYEGD
+437 
-444 VVYSNNEIYYLD
+444 
-456 SHYDRCLLE
+456 
-465 ILPSDVTDAMT
+465 
-476 WSVKTPFSS
+476 
-485 GVHTVGDK
+485 
-493 SYKGV
+493 

-558 LVKKDDPSMSRI
+558 LVKKEDPSMSRI

-643 TSLYSFIQKSIRTVF
+643 TSLYSFIQKSIRTVY
-658 NAENRSLQTAWG
+658 NAENRNLETAWG

-683 GRLPVGDVRS
+683 GRLQTGNVSS
-693 AAVVDNYNRN
+693 AQGSWNYNRN

-723 SERYGLNSSYE
+723 SERYGLNPGYE

-747 DGDNVVDREEVRWYL
+747 DGDNVVDGDEVRWYL

-818 AEEGASRGSFST
+818 AEEGASRGSFGSSADVIT
-830 SIGLN
+830 DG
-835 GDRYAYRCIR
+835 RYAYRCVR
-845 NLGIDINDTETDP
+845 NLGIDINKPDTEP
-858 DDLVTVNSNGD
+858 EDLVDVTANGD

-884 RTSYDGGV
+884 RTSSDGGI
-892 PLPLGDEKS
+892 PLPDGDEKS

-914 DVYGVQHPYD
+914 DIYGADEPYD
-924 DVLEVR
+924 
-930 NGGTVNVGDFW
+930 NVITFYDGDKDLLYSEAGFRW
-941 RGYSSE
+941 QNSGY
-947 NETGYNWKNS
+947 WA
-957 SFWQSFQNMN
+957 QFQPPNN
-967 PCPEGYRIPTQRELL
+967 PCPAGYRIPNQRELL
-982 IMSTRLTSDQ
+982 IMSSRLTSDQ
-992 WPEYDVTATYW
+992 WPL
-1003 VGEYKDTD
+1003 YKDETTVRYEWERLGFAHWD
-1011 GNWWTPD
+1011 W
-1018 EFVTEQRSKV
+1018 VAY
-1028 FSGLRPDPGYYMC
+1028 PDPQEARWQEYYMC

-1063 IYDNGVFMLQNNR
+1063 GYSNGVFMLQNKR
-1076 DEVGY
+1076 TEVGY
-1081 VRCIKDTN
+1081 VRCVKDAN

>member
-63 VNNLYVF
+63 VNNLYIF

-97 SITHGDGTPGNLTNG
+97 SINHGDGTPGNLTNG
-112 TIRFKVGSVLDATII
+112 TIRFKVGSVLGATII

-228 TWRNFSFEPRTWR
+228 TWSNFSFEPRTWR

-293 ERTEDD
+293 DRTEDD

-465 ILPSDVTDAMT
+465 IQPSDVTDAMT

-538 VELNDVPLL
+538 VELNDVPQL

-570 LAGGT
+570 LADGT
-575 TDGHV
+575 ADGHV

-586 DENLY
+586 EENLY

-643 TSLYSFIQKSIRTVF
+643 TSLYSFIQKSIRTVY
-658 NAENRSLQTAWG
+658 NAENRDLKTAWG

-683 GRLPVGDVRS
+683 GRLQTGNVSS
-693 AAVVDNYNRN
+693 AQGSWNYNRN

-723 SERYGLNSSYE
+723 SERYGLNPGYE

-747 DGDNVVDREEVRWYL
+747 DGDNVVDGDEVRWYL

-818 AEEGASRGSFST
+818 AEEGASRGSFGSSADVIT
-830 SIGLN
+830 DG
-835 GDRYAYRCIR
+835 RYAYRCVR
-845 NLGIDINDTETDP
+845 NLGIDIDKPDTEP
-858 DDLVTVNSNGD
+858 VDLVDVTANGD

-884 RTSYDGGV
+884 RTSSDGGI
-892 PLPLGDEKS
+892 PLPDGDEKS

-914 DVYGVQHPYD
+914 DIYGADEPYD
-924 DVLEVR
+924 
-930 NGGTVNVGDFW
+930 NVITFYDGDKSVGSEAGFRW
-941 RGYSSE
+941 QNSGY
-947 NETGYNWKNS
+947 WA
-957 SFWQSFQNMN
+957 QFQPPNN
-967 PCPEGYRIPTQRELL
+967 PCPAGYRIPNQRELL
-982 IMSTRLTSDQ
+982 IMSSRLTSDQ
-992 WPEYDVTATYW
+992 WPL
-1003 VGEYKDTD
+1003 YKDETTVRYEWERLGFLD
-1011 GNWWTPD
+1011 WDW
-1018 EFVTEQRSKV
+1018 VAY
-1028 FSGLRPDPGYYMC
+1028 PDPQEARWQEYYMC

-1063 IYDNGVFMLQNNR
+1063 GYSNGVFMLQNKR
-1076 DEVGY
+1076 TEVGY
-1081 VRCIKDTN
+1081 VRCVKDTN

>member
-63 VNNLYVF
+63 VNNLYIF

-97 SITHGDGTPGNLTNG
+97 SINHGDGTPGNLTNG
-112 TIRFKVGSVLDATII
+112 TIRFKVGSVLGATII

-145 EDMDAITTLDELSSY
+145 EEMDAITTLDELSSY

-181 AVDNATGR
+181 AVDNATGS

-208 RLTRVD
+208 LLTRVD

-228 TWRNFSFEPRTWR
+228 TWSNFSFEPRTWR

-293 ERTEDD
+293 DRTEDD

-395 YYSKDPNDYDTKRNG
+395 YYSGNPNDYDTKRNG

-424 QTEVINGAEDRED
+424 QTEVLNGAEDRED

-485 GVHTVGDK
+485 GVHAVGED
-493 SYKGV
+493 YVGV

-510 KYDVP
+510 KYDIP
-515 HLHYVKFP
+515 HTRYAKYP
-523 GEKENQY
+523 GDDKY
-530 DPNWVPES
+530 DPDWKPVS
-538 VELNDVPLL
+538 ADLNDVPQL

-570 LAGGT
+570 LADGT

-586 DENLY
+586 EENLY

-598 PFKTNPQPQL
+598 PFKTNPKPQL

-643 TSLYSFIQKSIRTVF
+643 TSLYSFIQKSIRTVY
-658 NAENRSLQTAWG
+658 NAENRNLETAWG

-683 GRLPVGDVRS
+683 GRLPTGNVSS
-693 AAVVDNYNRN
+693 AQGSWNYNRN

-708 LTWMEGKLWT
+708 LTWMEGKRWT
-718 DVVRT
+718 DVIQT
-723 SERYGLNSSYE
+723 SERYGLNPGYE

-747 DGDNVVDREEVRWYL
+747 DGDNVVDGDEVRWYL

-818 AEEGASRGSFST
+818 AEEGASRGSFGSSADVIT
-830 SIGLN
+830 DG
-835 GDRYAYRCIR
+835 RYAYRCVR
-845 NLGIDINDTETDP
+845 NLGIDIDKPDTEP
-858 DDLVTVNSNGD
+858 EDLVDVTVNGD

-884 RTSYDGGV
+884 RTSSDGGI
-892 PLPLGDEKS
+892 PLPDGDEKS

-914 DVYGVQHPYD
+914 DIYGADEPYD
-924 DVLEVR
+924 
-930 NGGTVNVGDFW
+930 NVITFYDGDKDLLYSEAGFRW
-941 RGYSSE
+941 QNSGY
-947 NETGYNWKNS
+947 WA
-957 SFWQSFQNMN
+957 QFQPPNN
-967 PCPEGYRIPTQRELL
+967 PCPAGYRIPNQRELL
-982 IMSTRLTSDQ
+982 IMSSRLTLDQ
-992 WPEYDVTATYW
+992 WPL
-1003 VGEYKDTD
+1003 YKDETTVRYKWERLGFGHWD
-1011 GNWWTPD
+1011 W
-1018 EFVTEQRSKV
+1018 VAY
-1028 FSGLRPDPGYYMC
+1028 PDPQEARWQEYYMC

-1063 IYDNGVFMLQNNR
+1063 GYSNGVFMLQNKR
-1076 DEVGY
+1076 TEVGY
-1081 VRCIKDTN
+1081 VRCVKDTN

>member
-145 EDMDAITTLDELSSY
+145 GDMDAITTLDELSSY

-189 TDIDIVG
+189 TAIDIVG

-293 ERTEDD
+293 DRTEDD

-510 KYDVP
+510 KYGIP
-515 HLHYVKFP
+515 HTRYAKYP
-523 GEKENQY
+523 GDDKY
-530 DPNWVPES
+530 DPDWKPVS
-538 VELNDVPLL
+538 ADLNDVPQL

-570 LAGGT
+570 LADGT

-683 GRLPVGDVRS
+683 GRLPVGDVSS

-703 GRRNS
+703 GRKNS

-718 DVVRT
+718 DVIQT
-723 SERYGLNSSYE
+723 SERYGLNSDYE
-734 YATYACLLRNRDL
+734 YATYACLLRNRDF
-747 DGDNVVDREEVRWYL
+747 DGDNVVDGDEVRWYL

-845 NLGIDINDTETDP
+845 NLGIDINDTKTDP

-914 DVYGVQHPYD
+914 DAYGLGGPD
-924 DVLEVR
+924 GDIISVR
-930 NGGTVNVGDFW
+930 NGVYTFIGTSHISWDW
-941 RGYSSE
+941 T
-947 NETGYNWKNS
+947 NEGTWVSY
-957 SFWQSFQNMN
+957 QNYN
-967 PCPEGYRIPTQRELL
+967 PCPDGYRMPNQRELL
-982 IMSTRLTSDQ
+982 IMSTRLDHNEG
-992 WPEYDVTATYW
+992 WPQYEASGTAYSWGSEYTDV
-1003 VGEYKDTD
+1003 VS
-1011 GNWWTPD
+1011 N
-1018 EFVTEQRSKV
+1018 
-1028 FSGLRPDPGYYMC
+1028 LRPEYYMC

-1063 IYDNGVFMLQNNR
+1063 VYDNGVFMLQNDR
-1076 DEVGY
+1076 GEVGY
-1081 VRCIKDTN
+1081 VRCVKDTN

>member
-63 VNNLYVF
+63 VNNLYIF

-97 SITHGDGTPGNLTNG
+97 SINHGDGTPGNLTNG
-112 TIRFKVGSVLDATII
+112 TIRFKVGSVLGATII
-127 GIANLTTETTT
+127 GIANLTTGTTT

-181 AVDNATGR
+181 AVDKGSTA
-189 TDIDIVG
+189 IDIVG

-293 ERTEDD
+293 DRTEDD
-299 NTQYYTG
+299 NTQFYTG

-465 ILPSDVTDAMT
+465 ILPSYVTDAMT

-485 GVHTVGDK
+485 GVHAVGED
-493 SYKGV
+493 YVGV

-510 KYDVP
+510 KYGIPHSRYAKYPGDDAYKPEWKPVSADLSVVP
-515 HLHYVKFP
+515 
-523 GEKENQY
+523 Q
-530 DPNWVPES
+530 
-538 VELNDVPLL
+538 L
-547 VDIDQLIEYLK
+547 VDIDQLIEFLK
-558 LVKKDDPSMSRI
+558 LVKKEDPTMAA
-570 LAGGT
+570 LVADGT

-586 DENLY
+586 EENLY
-591 YYDPVTD
+591 YYDPVND
-598 PFKTNPQPQL
+598 PFRQNHPQPQL

-683 GRLPVGDVRS
+683 GRLPVGDVSR
-693 AAVVDNYNRN
+693 AADVVDNYNRN
-703 GRRNS
+703 GRKNS
-708 LTWMEGKLWT
+708 LTWMEGKKWT

-723 SERYGLNSSYE
+723 SERYGLNSDYE

-747 DGDNVVDREEVRWYL
+747 DGDNVVDRDEVRWYL

-770 IFLGEWALD
+770 IYLGEWALD

-804 TSSSPDGGN
+804 TSSSPDPAQANN

-818 AEEGASRGSFST
+818 AEEGASRGSFGSLSDDQYNS
-830 SIGLN
+830 SIDLIT
-835 GDRYAYRCIR
+835 DRRYAYRCIR
-845 NLGIDINDTETDP
+845 NLGIDLDDTEMDP
-858 DDLVTVNSNGD
+858 VDLVDVTDHPD
-869 GTYTIDL
+869 GTHTIDL
-876 SRMNPKSL
+876 SRMNPKAL
-884 RTSYDGGV
+884 RTGPDGGI

-914 DVYGVQHPYD
+914 DAYGLGGPD
-924 DVLEVR
+924 GDIISVR
-930 NGGTVNVGDFW
+930 NGTYTFIGTTHISWDW
-941 RGYSSE
+941 T
-947 NETGYNWKNS
+947 NEGTWASY
-957 SFWQSFQNMN
+957 QNYN
-967 PCPEGYRIPTQRELL
+967 PCPDGYRMPNQRELL
-982 IMSTRLTSDQ
+982 IMSTRLDHNEG
-992 WPEYDVTATYW
+992 WPQYEASGTAYSWGSEYTDV
-1003 VGEYKDTD
+1003 VS
-1011 GNWWTPD
+1011 N
-1018 EFVTEQRSKV
+1018 
-1028 FSGLRPDPGYYMC
+1028 LRPEYYMC

-1063 IYDNGVFMLQNNR
+1063 VYSTGAFMLQNNR
-1076 DEVGY
+1076 GEVGY
-1081 VRCIKDTN
+1081 VRCVKDTN

>member
-63 VNNLYVF
+63 VNNLYIF

-97 SITHGDGTPGNLTNG
+97 SINHGDGTPGNLTNG
-112 TIRFKVGSVLDATII
+112 TIRFKVGSVLGATII

-228 TWRNFSFEPRTWR
+228 TWSNFSFEPRTWR

-293 ERTEDD
+293 DRTEDD

-410 DYTYNITVTGVNSL
+410 DYTYNIKVTGVNSL
-424 QTEVINGAEDRED
+424 QTEVLNGAEDRED

-465 ILPSDVTDAMT
+465 IQPSDVTDAMT

-485 GVHTVGDK
+485 GVHAVGED
-493 SYKGV
+493 YVGV

-510 KYDVP
+510 KYGIP
-515 HLHYVKFP
+515 HTRYAKYP
-523 GEKENQY
+523 GDDKY
-530 DPNWVPES
+530 DPDWKPVS
-538 VELNDVPLL
+538 ADLNDVPQL

-570 LAGGT
+570 LADGT

-586 DENLY
+586 EENLY
-591 YYDPVTD
+591 YYDPVND
-598 PFKTNPQPQL
+598 PFRQNPQPQL

-643 TSLYSFIQKSIRTVF
+643 TSLYSFIQKSIRTVY

-683 GRLPVGDVRS
+683 GRLPTGNVSS
-693 AAVVDNYNRN
+693 AQGSWNYNRN

-723 SERYGLNSSYE
+723 SERYGLNSGYE

-747 DGDNVVDREEVRWYL
+747 DGDNVVDGDEVRWYL

-818 AEEGASRGSFST
+818 AEEGASRGSFGSSADVIT
-830 SIGLN
+830 DG
-835 GDRYAYRCIR
+835 RYAYRCVR
-845 NLGIDINDTETDP
+845 NLGIDIDKPDTEP
-858 DDLVTVNSNGD
+858 EDLVDVTANGD

-884 RTSYDGGV
+884 RTSSDGGI
-892 PLPLGDEKS
+892 PLPDGDEKS

-914 DVYGVQHPYD
+914 DIYGADEPYD
-924 DVLEVR
+924 
-930 NGGTVNVGDFW
+930 NVITFYDGDKDILYSEAGFRW
-941 RGYSSE
+941 QNSGY
-947 NETGYNWKNS
+947 WA
-957 SFWQSFQNMN
+957 QFQPPNN
-967 PCPEGYRIPTQRELL
+967 PCPAGYRIPNQRELL
-982 IMSTRLTSDQ
+982 IMSSRLTSDQ
-992 WPEYDVTATYW
+992 WPL
-1003 VGEYKDTD
+1003 YKDETTVRYEWERLGFAHWD
-1011 GNWWTPD
+1011 W
-1018 EFVTEQRSKV
+1018 VAY
-1028 FSGLRPDPGYYMC
+1028 PDPQEARWQEYYMC

-1063 IYDNGVFMLQNNR
+1063 GYSNGVFMLQNKR
-1076 DEVGY
+1076 TEVGY
-1081 VRCIKDTN
+1081 VRCVKDTN

>member
-63 VNNLYVF
+63 VNNLYIF

-97 SITHGDGTPGNLTNG
+97 SINHGDGTPGNLTNG
-112 TIRFKVGSVLDATII
+112 TIRFKVGSVLGATII

-228 TWRNFSFEPRTWR
+228 TWSNFSFEPRTWR

-283 DTQERPFETM
+283 ATQERPFETM
-293 ERTEDD
+293 DRTEDD

-410 DYTYNITVTGVNSL
+410 DYTYNIKVTGVNSL
-424 QTEVINGAEDRED
+424 QTEVLNGAEDRED

-465 ILPSDVTDAMT
+465 IQPSDVTDAMT

-485 GVHTVGDK
+485 GVHAVGED
-493 SYKGV
+493 YVGV

-510 KYDVP
+510 KYGIP
-515 HLHYVKFP
+515 HTRYAKYP
-523 GEKENQY
+523 GDDKY
-530 DPNWVPES
+530 DPDWKPVS
-538 VELNDVPLL
+538 ADLNDVPQL

-570 LAGGT
+570 LADGT

-586 DENLY
+586 EENLY
-591 YYDPVTD
+591 YYDPVND
-598 PFKTNPQPQL
+598 PFRQNPQPQL

-643 TSLYSFIQKSIRTVF
+643 TSLYSFIQKSIRTVY

-683 GRLPVGDVRS
+683 GRLPTGNVSS
-693 AAVVDNYNRN
+693 AQGSWNYNRN

-723 SERYGLNSSYE
+723 SERYGLNSGYE

-747 DGDNVVDREEVRWYL
+747 DGDNVVDGDEVRWYL

-818 AEEGASRGSFST
+818 AEEGASRGSFGSSADVIT
-830 SIGLN
+830 DG
-835 GDRYAYRCIR
+835 RYAYRCVR
-845 NLGIDINDTETDP
+845 NLGIDIDKPDTEP
-858 DDLVTVNSNGD
+858 EDLVDVTANGD

-884 RTSYDGGV
+884 RTSSDGGI
-892 PLPLGDEKS
+892 PLPDGDEKS

-914 DVYGVQHPYD
+914 DIYGADEPYD
-924 DVLEVR
+924 
-930 NGGTVNVGDFW
+930 NVITFYDGDKDILYSEAGFRW
-941 RGYSSE
+941 QNSGY
-947 NETGYNWKNS
+947 WA
-957 SFWQSFQNMN
+957 QFQPPNN
-967 PCPEGYRIPTQRELL
+967 PCPAGYRIPNQRELL
-982 IMSTRLTSDQ
+982 IMSSRLTSDQ
-992 WPEYDVTATYW
+992 WPL
-1003 VGEYKDTD
+1003 YKDETTVRYEWERLGFAHWD
-1011 GNWWTPD
+1011 W
-1018 EFVTEQRSKV
+1018 VAY
-1028 FSGLRPDPGYYMC
+1028 PDPQEARWQEYYMC

-1063 IYDNGVFMLQNNR
+1063 GYSNGVFMLQNKR
-1076 DEVGY
+1076 TEVGY
-1081 VRCIKDTN
+1081 VRCVKDTN

>member
-40 LGYSVDGA
+40 LDYSVDGA

-63 VNNLYVF
+63 VNNLYIF

-97 SITHGDGTPGNLTNG
+97 SINHGDGTPGNLTNG
-112 TIRFKVGSVLDATII
+112 TIRFKVGSVLGATII

-181 AVDNATGR
+181 AVDNATGS

-228 TWRNFSFEPRTWR
+228 TWSNFSFEPRTWR

-293 ERTEDD
+293 DRTEDD

-410 DYTYNITVTGVNSL
+410 DYTYNIKVTGVNSL

-476 WSVKTPFSS
+476 WSVKT
-485 GVHTVGDK
+485 
-493 SYKGV
+493 
-498 EDFRWIKFAINK
+498 R
-510 KYDVP
+510 
-515 HLHYVKFP
+515 
-523 GEKENQY
+523 
-530 DPNWVPES
+530 
-538 VELNDVPLL
+538 
-547 VDIDQLIEYLK
+547 
-558 LVKKDDPSMSRI
+558 
-570 LAGGT
+570 
-575 TDGHV
+575 
-580 CITAFV
+580 AF
-586 DENLY
+586 
-591 YYDPVTD
+591 
-598 PFKTNPQPQL
+598 
-608 WHDCVDRDDRMM
+608 
-620 HIVVPEDGM
+620 
-629 SDGYYSPDGNTSVV
+629 
-643 TSLYSFIQKSIRTVF
+643 
-658 NAENRSLQTAWG
+658 
-670 LESVMEGS
+670 
-678 DNGYQ
+678 
-683 GRLPVGDVRS
+683 
-693 AAVVDNYNRN
+693 
-703 GRRNS
+703 
-708 LTWMEGKLWT
+708 
-718 DVVRT
+718 
-723 SERYGLNSSYE
+723 
-734 YATYACLLRNRDL
+734 
-747 DGDNVVDREEVRWYL
+747 
-762 AAIDQLTD
+762 
-770 IFLGEWALD
+770 
-779 EASRLYPY
+779 
-787 DPKNGQYPPTGK
+787 
-799 VYWHY
+799 
-804 TSSSPDGGN
+804 
-813 PNVLW
+813 
-818 AEEGASRGSFST
+818 
-830 SIGLN
+830 
-835 GDRYAYRCIR
+835 
-845 NLGIDINDTETDP
+845 
-858 DDLVTVNSNGD
+858 
-869 GTYTIDL
+869 
-876 SRMNPKSL
+876 
-884 RTSYDGGV
+884 
-892 PLPLGDEKS
+892 
-901 LNNRPY
+901 
-907 TKFIVGA
+907 
-914 DVYGVQHPYD
+914 
-924 DVLEVR
+924 
-930 NGGTVNVGDFW
+930 
-941 RGYSSE
+941 
-947 NETGYNWKNS
+947 
-957 SFWQSFQNMN
+957 
-967 PCPEGYRIPTQRELL
+967 TQ
-982 IMSTRLTSDQ
+982 
-992 WPEYDVTATYW
+992 
-1003 VGEYKDTD
+1003 
-1011 GNWWTPD
+1011 
-1018 EFVTEQRSKV
+1018 
-1028 FSGLRPDPGYYMC
+1028 
-1041 QTSFSMNGMGPY
+1041 
-1053 SNGLREGFMW
+1053 
-1063 IYDNGVFMLQNNR
+1063 
-1076 DEVGY
+1076 
-1081 VRCIKDTN
+1081 

>member
-40 LGYSVDGA
+40 LGYNVDGA

-63 VNNLYVF
+63 VNNLYIF

-97 SITHGDGTPGNLTNG
+97 SINHGDGTPGNLTNG
-112 TIRFKVGSVLDATII
+112 TIRFKVGSVLGATII

-160 VMRMEDG
+160 VMRMENG

-181 AVDNATGR
+181 AVDNATGS

-208 RLTRVD
+208 LLTRVD

-228 TWRNFSFEPRTWR
+228 TWSNFSFEPRTWR

-293 ERTEDD
+293 DRTEDD
-299 NTQYYTG
+299 NTQFYTG

-410 DYTYNITVTGVNSL
+410 DYTYNIKVTGVNSL

-485 GVHTVGDK
+485 GVHAVGED
-493 SYKGV
+493 YVGV

-510 KYDVP
+510 KYGIP
-515 HLHYVKFP
+515 HTRYAKYP
-523 GEKENQY
+523 GDDKY
-530 DPNWVPES
+530 DPDWKPVS
-538 VELNDVPLL
+538 ADLNDVPQL

-558 LVKKDDPSMSRI
+558 LVKKDDPSMSQI
-570 LAGGT
+570 VAGGT

-586 DENLY
+586 EENLY
-591 YYDPVTD
+591 YHDPVND
-598 PFKTNPQPQL
+598 PFRQNPQPQL

-643 TSLYSFIQKSIRTVF
+643 TSLYSFIQKSIRTVY

-683 GRLPVGDVRS
+683 GRLPVGDVSS
-693 AAVVDNYNRN
+693 AQGSWNYNRN

-708 LTWMEGKLWT
+708 LTWMEGKHWT
-718 DVVRT
+718 DVIQT

-747 DGDNVVDREEVRWYL
+747 DGDNVVDGDEVRWYL

-818 AEEGASRGSFST
+818 AEEGASRGSFGSSADVIT
-830 SIGLN
+830 DG
-835 GDRYAYRCIR
+835 RYAYRCVR
-845 NLGIDINDTETDP
+845 NLGIDIDKPDTEP
-858 DDLVTVNSNGD
+858 EDLVDVTVNGD

-884 RTSYDGGV
+884 RTSSDGGI
-892 PLPLGDEKS
+892 PLPDGDEKS

-914 DVYGVQHPYD
+914 DIYGADEPYD
-924 DVLEVR
+924 DVVSFYNGEQGWR
-930 NGGTVNVGDFW
+930 N
-941 RGYSSE
+941 E
-947 NETGYNWKNS
+947 AGYNWRNS
-957 SFWQSFQNMN
+957 GYWAQFQPPNN
-967 PCPEGYRIPTQRELL
+967 PCPAGYRIPNQRELL
-982 IMSTRLTSDQ
+982 IMSSRLTSDQ
-992 WPEYDVTATYW
+992 WPVYE
-1003 VGEYKDTD
+1003 DTD
-1011 GNWWTPD
+1011 AYSYRYVPFRGW
-1018 EFVTEQRSKV
+1018 EKYS
-1028 FSGLRPDPGYYMC
+1028 DPQTAIWENYYMC

-1063 IYDNGVFMLQNNR
+1063 GYSNGVFMLQNKR
-1076 DEVGY
+1076 TEVGY
-1081 VRCIKDTN
+1081 VRCVKDTN

>member
-34 VPTTVQ
+34 VPMTVQ

-63 VNNLYVF
+63 VNNLYIF

-97 SITHGDGTPGNLTNG
+97 SINHGDGTPGNLTNG
-112 TIRFKVGSVLDATII
+112 TIRFKVGSVLGATII

-145 EDMDAITTLDELSSY
+145 EEMDAITTLDELSSY

-228 TWRNFSFEPRTWR
+228 TWSNFSFEPRTWR

-293 ERTEDD
+293 DRTEDD

-376 TAQNGTV
+376 TAQGTV

-410 DYTYNITVTGVNSL
+410 DYTYNIKVTGVNSL
-424 QTEVINGAEDRED
+424 QTEVLNGAEDRED

-465 ILPSDVTDAMT
+465 IQPSDVTDAMT

-485 GVHTVGDK
+485 GVHAVGED
-493 SYKGV
+493 YVGV

-510 KYDVP
+510 KYDIP
-515 HLHYVKFP
+515 HTRYAKYP
-523 GEKENQY
+523 GDDKY
-530 DPNWVPES
+530 DPVWKPQS
-538 VELNDVPLL
+538 ADLNDVPLL

-575 TDGHV
+575 IDGHV

-643 TSLYSFIQKSIRTVF
+643 TSLYSFIQKSIRTVY

-683 GRLPVGDVRS
+683 GRLQTGNVSS
-693 AAVVDNYNRN
+693 AQGSWNYNRN

-708 LTWMEGKLWT
+708 LTWMEGKRWT
-718 DVVRT
+718 DVIQT

-747 DGDNVVDREEVRWYL
+747 DGDNVVDGDEVRWYL

-818 AEEGASRGSFST
+818 AEEGASRGSFGSSADVIT
-830 SIGLN
+830 DG
-835 GDRYAYRCIR
+835 RYAYRCVR
-845 NLGIDINDTETDP
+845 NLGIDIDKPDTEP
-858 DDLVTVNSNGD
+858 EDLVDVTANGD

-884 RTSYDGGV
+884 RTSSDGGI
-892 PLPLGDEKS
+892 PLPDGHEKS

-914 DVYGVQHPYD
+914 DIYGADEPYD
-924 DVLEVR
+924 DVVSFYNGERGWR
-930 NGGTVNVGDFW
+930 N
-941 RGYSSE
+941 E
-947 NETGYNWKNS
+947 AGYNWRNS
-957 SFWQSFQNMN
+957 GYWAQFQPPNN
-967 PCPEGYRIPTQRELL
+967 PCPAGYRIPNQRELL
-982 IMSTRLTSDQ
+982 IMSSRLTSDQ
-992 WPEYDVTATYW
+992 WPVYEDKDAYSYRLGWDGWHQYSDPQTAIW
-1003 VGEYKDTD
+1003 E
-1011 GNWWTPD
+1011 N
-1018 EFVTEQRSKV
+1018 
-1028 FSGLRPDPGYYMC
+1028 YYMC

-1063 IYDNGVFMLQNNR
+1063 GYSSGVFMLQNKR
-1076 DEVGY
+1076 TEVGY
-1081 VRCIKDTN
+1081 VRCVKDTN